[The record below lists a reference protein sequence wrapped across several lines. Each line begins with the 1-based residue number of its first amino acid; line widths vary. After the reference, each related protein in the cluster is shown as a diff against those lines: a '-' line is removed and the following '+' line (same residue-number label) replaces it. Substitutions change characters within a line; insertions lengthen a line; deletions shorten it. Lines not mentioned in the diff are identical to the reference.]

1 MATDVEIKVA
11 RARPRKGSGWSRRIS
26 KKCPAKKR
34 KAEEDEEEAVNNDSS
49 AVQVDAS
56 ATSENID
63 QISELSSSKNIAND
77 DDSNLLGETIDDAQ
91 TSDALDLDETQ
102 TLDQNPSENTAIA
115 SKKVVIIENSGLEK
129 LFESLVIHTEHW
141 RLEKLLR
148 LYSKFARLIDRYAK
162 LWDRSTLLEVFIS
175 FVKHLNNVLI
185 PKNLSSLQEMEHMLR
200 RTGETTR

>member
-1 MATDVEIKVA
+1 MATDVEIKAA
-11 RARPRKGSGWSRRIS
+11 RSRPRKGSGWSRRTS

-34 KAEEDEEEAVNNDSS
+34 KAEEDAEEAVNNDSS

-56 ATSENID
+56 ATSEKID
-63 QISELSSSKNIAND
+63 QTPELGSSKNVVND

-91 TSDALDLDETQ
+91 TSDALDMDETQ
-102 TLDQNPSENTAIA
+102 TMEQTPCENTATA
-115 SKKVVIIENSGLEK
+115 SKKAVIIENSGLEK
-129 LFESLVIHTEHW
+129 FFESLVIHTEHW

-148 LYSKFARLIDRYAK
+148 LYSKLARQIDRYAK
-162 LWDRSTLLEVFIS
+162 LWDRSALLEVFIS

-185 PKNLSSLQEMEHMLR
+185 PRNLSQEMEHMLR